1 MIGISP
7 APPSPSID
15 TTKGFCTFV
24 VEEEEELTT
33 LEGLTGLE
41 ERGEGEGVGL

>member
-24 VEEEEELTT
+24 EEEEALTT